1 MARLADALGST
12 TRPLRVELAPR
23 AAGGH
28 LRHLFSFRLG
38 VGNELSKNFGNDLGF
53 AFDDSFSGT
62 FVGR

>member
-1 MARLADALGST
+1 MADALGST

-28 LRHLFSFRLG
+28 LRHLFSSWLE
-38 VGNELSKNFGNDLGF
+38 VGNELSQDLDNDLGNDLGN
-53 AFDDSFSGT
+53 SFSGT